1 LQKISYNGIIIAI
14 MEGLNKAISFILG
27 LVVVVVFIAV
37 LTGRINL
44 SSRLSFLGKVV
55 KTTATKTNLTPT
67 PSGQKISTIII
78 SPPQTKSTNN
88 YYNVKVKTNGTIPST
103 GPTMFFPLLT
113 TSLLIGSYLRKQGKK
128 D

>member
-1 LQKISYNGIIIAI
+1 